1 MLFYLEMNRFERL
14 TGPDMMG
21 QTLQLG
27 GIHVAQM
34 AGLFLLVSSTVFPCH
49 FLFFAPQVQL
59 FRLCLGHK
67 NCTLNFLRPGIV
79 GMH

>member
-1 MLFYLEMNRFERL
+1 MQFYLEMNRFERL

-34 AGLFLLVSSTVFPCH
+34 AGLFLLVSSTVLLCH
-49 FLFFAPQVQL
+49 FFFFAPQVQV
-59 FRLCLGHK
+59 FKLCLGQK
-67 NCTLNFLRPGIV
+67 NCRLNFLGPGIM
-79 GMH
+79 GMY